1 MKGFWR
7 NFFYGFGITAI
18 IIVCVLLCLWG
29 MVRGKERMEQ
39 TGFQKTGA
47 IILIAPVICL
57 RSCFCFGWILLRCFD
72 WSRRGW

>member
-18 IIVCVLLCLWG
+18 ILVCVLLCLLG
-29 MVRGKERMEQ
+29 IVRGKERMER

-47 IILIAPVICL
+47 VIMAAPVDL
-57 RSCFCFGWILLRCFD
+57 F
-72 WSRRGW
+72 

>member
-18 IIVCVLLCLWG
+18 IIVCVLLCLLG

-47 IILIAPVICL
+47 VQTAPADL
-57 RSCFCFGWILLRCFD
+57 FLKLFLFWLDSFALF
-72 WSRRGW
+72 